1 MTRKLDFKNHAT
13 SILPSAFKL
22 TWMPESPRGR
32 AVWACAAAPR
42 ARSAWRAESL
52 LPLAPRQ
59 PFRSAAG
66 STRYSPPETTFV
78 WFEVPM
84 VKKGVS
90 RACIPVLR
98 IRIRWIRMFLGLL
111 DPDTDPL
118 VRGMDQ
124 APDPDPFILLSSSKN
139 RKKNLESY
147 CFVTIFLLFIFEK
160 LCKYNFKK

>member
-1 MTRKLDFKNHAT
+1 
-13 SILPSAFKL
+13 
-22 TWMPESPRGR
+22 
-32 AVWACAAAPR
+32 
-42 ARSAWRAESL
+42 
-52 LPLAPRQ
+52 
-59 PFRSAAG
+59 
-66 STRYSPPETTFV
+66 
-78 WFEVPM
+78 
-84 VKKGVS
+84 
-90 RACIPVLR
+90 
-98 IRIRWIRMFLGLL
+98 MFLGLL